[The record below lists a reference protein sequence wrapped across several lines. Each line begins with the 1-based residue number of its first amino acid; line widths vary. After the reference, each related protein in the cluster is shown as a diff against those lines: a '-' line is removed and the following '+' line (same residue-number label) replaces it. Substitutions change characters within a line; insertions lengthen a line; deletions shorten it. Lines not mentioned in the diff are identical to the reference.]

1 MPRQNRV
8 AEGLIPGSCK
18 IRKRGCS
25 SSSSTSSVLQNY
37 RVKRA
42 ILAGKARGSR
52 SGTPVPTWR
61 TAAVL
66 EEEEEHAPSQSGGR
80 SRPVSARK
88 LAATLWE
95 MNEVPSPRMR
105 ERVDEKR
112 SVKREM
118 RVRERVGHRSVH
130 SPSLPPHLS
139 DPSHSPV
146 SERMDRSGTGS
157 RHRRTS
163 SISHRLR
170 LADHNVDVL
179 DSLSSASL
187 MEIETRSRV
196 QTPSGSV
203 VGGGRTRLKDVSNA
217 LMTSKELLKII
228 NRIWAHDDQPSS
240 SLSLISALHAELER
254 ARLQVNQLIQE
265 QRSDQ
270 NEISC
275 LIKCFTEEKAAWKK
289 KEKEV
294 VEAAIESVA
303 GELEV
308 ERKLR
313 RRLES
318 LNKKLGKEL
327 AETKASL
334 VKAVKELESEKRA
347 REVIEQVCDDLAR
360 DVGEDK
366 ADVEEMNRESV
377 KIREEVENEREMLHI
392 ADKLREER
400 AQMKLSEARHQFEE
414 KNSFVDKLRNQ
425 LEGFMRTKRGK
436 QKGSRSPS
444 YGNTDDITA
453 YLSRTRFGSHQNDIK
468 EEDGELE
475 DGADCEED
483 STESDIPSI
492 ELNMDYNNKS
502 YKLKNSS
509 GKARDSREVS
519 VDDDIK
525 GRIFTTGKASRRS
538 TSLQR
543 SISDEIESGLDRE
556 RIYEGEK
563 QAQRRSYGDDMK
575 DYKSVKTLRDQVL
588 SGLRLGS
595 EREFAS
601 PTRQWGQAWPSR
613 DPYDTVKEKPT
624 ILQGSGLN
632 SRLAEPRGEGQAA
645 RRSKR

>member
-37 RVKRA
+37 RFKRA

-105 ERVDEKR
+105 ERVEEKR

-146 SERMDRSGTGS
+146 SEAQAG
-157 RHRRTS
+157 
-163 SISHRLR
+163 
-170 LADHNVDVL
+170 ADHNVDVL

-313 RRLES
+313 RRFES

-334 VKAVKELESEKRA
+334 MKAVKELESEKRA

-377 KIREEVENEREMLHI
+377 KMREEVENEREMLHI

-444 YGNTDDITA
+444 YGKTDDITA
-453 YLSRTRFGSHQNDIK
+453 YLSRTHFGSHQNDIK

-483 STESDIPSI
+483 STESDIHSI

-543 SISDEIESGLDRE
+543 SISDGVESGLDRE
-556 RIYEGEK
+556 RIYEVEK

-575 DYKSVKTLRDQVL
+575 DYKSIKTLRDQVL
-588 SGLRLGS
+588 SGSRLGS

>member
-1 MPRQNRV
+1 MSRQNRV
-8 AEGLIPGSCK
+8 VEGLIPGSCK

-37 RVKRA
+37 RFKRT

-52 SGTPVPTWR
+52 SITPVPTWR
-61 TAAVL
+61 TTE
-66 EEEEEHAPSQSGGR
+66 EEEEEHAPSQGGGR

-105 ERVDEKR
+105 ERVEEKR
-112 SVKREM
+112 SAKREM
-118 RVRERVGHRSVH
+118 RVRERVGPRSTH

-157 RHRRTS
+157 CHRRTS
-163 SISHRLR
+163 SISRRLR
-170 LADHNVDVL
+170 LADHN
-179 DSLSSASL
+179 
-187 MEIETRSRV
+187 IETRSRV

-203 VGGGRTRLKDVSNA
+203 VGGARTRLKDVSNA
-217 LMTSKELLKII
+217 LTTSKELLKII

-313 RRLES
+313 RRFES
-318 LNKKLGKEL
+318 LNKKVGKEL
-327 AETKASL
+327 AETKASF

-360 DVGEDK
+360 DVGDDK
-366 ADVEEMNRESV
+366 ADVEQMKRESV

-400 AQMKLSEARHQFEE
+400 PQMKLSEARHQFEE
-414 KNSFVDKLRNQ
+414 KNSFVNKLRNQ
-425 LEGFMRTKRGK
+425 LEGPVLTLIRTILKK
-436 QKGSRSPS
+436 
-444 YGNTDDITA
+444 
-453 YLSRTRFGSHQNDIK
+453 
-468 EEDGELE
+468 EDGEVE

-483 STESDIPSI
+483 SAESDIHSI
-492 ELNMDYNNKS
+492 ELNMDNNNKN
-502 YKLKNSS
+502 YKWKNSS
-509 GKARDSREVS
+509 GEARDPRRVS

-543 SISDEIESGLDRE
+543 SISDGVESG
-556 RIYEGEK
+556 
-563 QAQRRSYGDDMK
+563 
-575 DYKSVKTLRDQVL
+575 DQVL
-588 SGLRLGS
+588 SGSRLGS

-613 DPYDTVKEKPT
+613 DPFDTVKEKST
-624 ILQGSGLN
+624 MLHGNGLN
-632 SRLAEPRGEGQAA
+632 SRLTESRGDGQAA